1 MREKLNNIILISGS
15 GRNVGKTTLA
25 CNIIKKLSLEKDVVG
40 LKISPHFHKTS
51 QLQKLISEGEG
62 FKVYQELDINSAK
75 DSSRMLESGAVK
87 VYFIQCSDDKI
98 KIALESISN
107 LLPTNS
113 PIVCESGSFANTY
126 EPGLHLLVVD
136 ANPDENKISYQNNL
150 KNADQII
157 AKNDFNTE
165 ENFFDLKYEGTN
177 WKIIRK

>member
-1 MREKLNNIILISGS
+1 MRKKLNNIILISGS

-40 LKISPHFHKTS
+40 LKISPHFHKTLE
-51 QLQKLISEGEG
+51 LQKLISEGEG
-62 FKVYQELDINSAK
+62 FKIYQELDIDSGK
-75 DSSRMLESGAVK
+75 DSSEMLKSGARE
-87 VYFIQCSDDKI
+87 VYFVQCGDDKI
-98 KIALESISN
+98 EMAVESISN

-113 PIVCESGSFANTY
+113 PIVCESGSFANKY
-126 EPGLHLLVVD
+126 KPGLHLLVVGEQ
-136 ANPDENKISYQNNL
+136 PDETKKSFQQNL